1 MKCVIPG
8 INIKV
13 FGRAIHSLAKI
24 GEELY
29 VEPSSKG
36 VAFRTVNSSRSAF
49 ASYTFSSG
57 FFSQY
62 DDGSLNQEKD
72 AGEETVKCKV
82 AMKAC
87 LNVFK
92 SLATLERTVERCKI
106 TLDGEEDKLGIQLNC
121 RHGINKTYN
130 LSFIECETL
139 QAVFDRESCPNY
151 IQSQSRV
158 LSDAV
163 LNFQLNQDEVTL
175 CVSPEKIIIRN
186 YVEDEPDP
194 AKAIHT
200 VLTLEA
206 GEFDRYN
213 ITGEGEVTFCLK
225 EFRAVLTFAEPVNLP
240 VTCHFSNP
248 GSPIIF
254 TVDNRPMFEGTFVL
268 ATLAEKSD
276 SQISRSQSTSKQTA
290 QTTHTPKTVPRIRS
304 SSQISINRS
313 QNSTFDNMRSEQSTL
328 RRSDQIGEVSSRLF
342 EKRASLS
349 SAHNSSALQ
358 TSSQSSLENKPIL
371 PSSPLCLARA
381 STTNGNTSH
390 INMSMRDDSLPD
402 LNGDE
407 GEREEED
414 IPGTPPAKRAKK
426 FIFQRCFEST
436 FNPEDVPGHDR
447 VLAEDSDEG
456 F

>member
-248 GSPIIF
+248 G
-254 TVDNRPMFEGTFVL
+254 
-268 ATLAEKSD
+268 
-276 SQISRSQSTSKQTA
+276 
-290 QTTHTPKTVPRIRS
+290 
-304 SSQISINRS
+304 RS

-342 EKRASLS
+342 EKRA
-349 SAHNSSALQ
+349 LQ

-371 PSSPLCLARA
+371 PSSPLRLARA